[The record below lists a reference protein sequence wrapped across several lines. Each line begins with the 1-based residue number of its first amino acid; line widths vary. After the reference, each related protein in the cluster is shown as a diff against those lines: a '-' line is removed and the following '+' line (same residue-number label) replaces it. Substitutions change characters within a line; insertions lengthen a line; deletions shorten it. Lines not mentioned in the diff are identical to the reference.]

1 MNMLTC
7 DYGPLDVSTA
17 PVWGQAWRL
26 RGATLASGDAS
37 EGGNGGLI
45 QDAAELA
52 LSVKTCKNRFKNEG
66 KKKRT
71 KQSVRD

>member
-1 MNMLTC
+1 
-7 DYGPLDVSTA
+7 
-17 PVWGQAWRL
+17 L

-37 EGGNGGLI
+37 EGGNGGLT

-66 KKKRT
+66 KKKEREQN
-71 KQSVRD
+71 KV

>member
-1 MNMLTC
+1 
-7 DYGPLDVSTA
+7 
-17 PVWGQAWRL
+17 L

-45 QDAAELA
+45 LDAVELA

-66 KKKRT
+66 KKKKREHNEVLGLVI
-71 KQSVRD
+71 KSCFN